1 MAEQEKEFRG
11 VVVSLSEALKEK
23 ETNILVYT
31 HCLPMEYNDKK
42 PLTVL
47 QLMHNRDL
55 FSATNPDRLAT
66 LMKEINRIDLAKIV
80 EKYTRKTRKGAK
92 SRTQL
97 DSATAAADVDSS
109 LFVSLQAKLEV
120 TSIQSDI
127 TAKAL
132 EETLKTVKATP
143 FKRVEEIV
151 QDAKVLSDKLR
162 NLVLRA
168 QHLYHLSRPTPQLKD
183 ARPELPLP
191 TLHKQGSDDDIYC
204 NPHDDDSD
212 IYNYPHFDGVESRSS
227 TNTPSDSEYETMSAE
242 SMQKTTLQPESAAQ
256 MVTGLSGR
264 GIKPEK
270 PAIRPKPTKTRSE
283 GNSSGLITTPPVIGA
298 NEIQKRK
305 STLKRAGTTKPLSDQ
320 LPPESRSTN
329 SSVDTADYTGGS
341 CTGGEGTGEYTGDSG
356 FGDATPFLKVDIA
369 GSQPT
374 ARPTGARPLSA
385 SGSGYYKTMGTPDSV
400 EGYITVT
407 RDSNTDQADDW
418 YRPTDVKHMND
429 DEVEYMYVKMH

>member
-120 TSIQSDI
+120 TSIQSVI

-132 EETLKTVKATP
+132 DEALKTVKTTP
-143 FKRVEEIV
+143 LKRVEEIM
-151 QDAKVLSDKLR
+151 QDAKAQADKLR
-162 NLVLRA
+162 NLVSRA
-168 QHLYHLSRPTPQLKD
+168 QRLYHLSRSTPQSNG
-183 ARPELPLP
+183 ARSELPLALP
-191 TLHKQGSDDDIYC
+191 HEEGNDDD
-204 NPHDDDSD
+204 ND
-212 IYNYPHFDGVESRSS
+212 IYSNPCFDGVESKGSTKMPNSS
-227 TNTPSDSEYETMSAE
+227 DLGEYVAMYTE
-242 SMQKTTLQPESAAQ
+242 KTTSDVSTSQPESAAAQ

-356 FGDATPFLKVDIA
+356 FGDARAFLKVNVT
-369 GSQPT
+369 GSQSTAPR
-374 ARPTGARPLSA
+374 ARPAGAGPSSA
-385 SGSGYYKTMGTPDSV
+385 SGGGYYKTLGTPDLV
-400 EGYITVT
+400 EGYTTVT
-407 RDSNTDQADDW
+407 GKSANQEDELYDCPADVVN
-418 YRPTDVKHMND
+418 DVT
-429 DEVEYMYVKMH
+429 YVNVTRTLH